1 MATATAKKRAREE
14 SAIVVIGKKRHPI
27 RDVYHA
33 SLRLP
38 WSGTLFGI
46 SAIFLALNAV
56 FAVAYQLVGGVANAR
71 VSSFWDAFFFSVQTM
86 GTIGYG
92 SMYPAS
98 TGANV
103 IVVVEAVVGTIVTAV
118 FTGLVFAKFS
128 RSVARLAFSHK
139 AVVAPMDG
147 IQTMMFRV
155 GNERESL
162 IYEATV
168 RISLVRTERTK
179 EGHTFYR
186 LYDLPLVRDRSPALA
201 RSWTIMHRLDE
212 KSPLYGVD
220 AEKMAA
226 DEIELLVTITGMD
239 DTSLQPVHARHT
251 YYHDEIAW
259 NARHVDILREIEGGM
274 VLDLRRFHEIESVEP
289 DAE

>member
-1 MATATAKKRAREE
+1 MATAKAKKRARDE
-14 SAIVVIGKKRHPI
+14 SPIKIVGKQRHPI
-27 RDVYHA
+27 RDMYHA
-33 SLRLP
+33 ALRLP
-38 WSGTLFGI
+38 WTSTLVGI
-46 SAIFLALNAV
+46 VAVFLGLNAM
-56 FAVAYQLVGGVANAR
+56 FAVAYRLVGGVVN
-71 VSSFWDAFFFSVQTM
+71 VHKESFWDAFFFNVQTM

-92 SMYPAS
+92 SMYPES

-147 IQTMMFRV
+147 TRTLTFRV
-155 GNERESL
+155 GNDRDSL
-162 IYEATV
+162 IYEATI
-168 RISLVRTERTK
+168 RISLVRTERTL

-186 LYDLPLVRDRSPALA
+186 PYDLALVRDRSPALA
-201 RSWTIMHRLDE
+201 RSWTVMHRIDE
-212 KSPLYGVD
+212 NSPLFGVD
-220 AEKMAA
+220 AAKMAA
-226 DEIELLVTITGMD
+226 DEIELLVTVTGTD

-259 NARHVDILREIEGGM
+259 DARHVDILRETEDGM
-274 VLDLRRFHEIESVEP
+274 ILDLRRFNDIESIG
-289 DAE
+289 